1 MKMKKMALALFAVL
15 LMTAIT
21 PAQNITAGKI
31 GLGIDGVTSPNLAAK
46 YYWTNN
52 LSSEILLGFNLYSP
66 GGDAVAGQTKVTGT
80 DIRVGASLLYNF
92 SDGDFVPYTGV
103 EVLYNTKKVGGFYTT
118 EPDAKNIIDA
128 NLVFGGEYF
137 VSKHFSVGIKEKIG
151 FEAQLSRDIP
161 KEENDIYLNTATT
174 VTARYYFN

>member
-1 MKMKKMALALFAVL
+1 MKKITLALFTVL

-31 GLGIDGVTSPNLAAK
+31 GLGIDGVTSTNLAGK
-46 YYWTNN
+46 YYWSDK
-52 LSSEILLGFNLYSP
+52 LSSEVLFGFNLYSP
-66 GGDAVAGQTKVTGT
+66 GGDAAAGKTKVTGT
-80 DIRVGASLLYNF
+80 DFRIGASLLYNF

-103 EVLYNTKKVGGFYTT
+103 EVLYNTSKTGGFYTT

-128 NLVFGGEYF
+128 NFVLGGEYF
-137 VSKHFSVGIKEKIG
+137 VSKHFSVGIKEKFG
-151 FEAQLSRDIP
+151 LEAQLKRDIP

>member
-1 MKMKKMALALFAVL
+1 MKMKKMTLAIFAIL
-15 LMTAIT
+15 LMTALT
-21 PAQNITAGKI
+21 PAQNISAGKI
-31 GLGIDGVTSPNLAAK
+31 GLGIDGVTSPNLAGK

-66 GGDAVAGQTKVTGT
+66 GGDAAVGQTKVTGT
-80 DIRVGASLLYNF
+80 DFRIGASLLYNF
-92 SDGDFVPYTGV
+92 GTGDFVPYTGV
-103 EVLYNTKKVGGFYTT
+103 EVLYNTKKAGGFYTV

-128 NLVFGGEYF
+128 NLVLGGEYF
-137 VSKHFSVGIKEKIG
+137 VAKHFSVGIKESFG
-151 FEAQLSRDIP
+151 LEAQLKRDIP